1 MINSL
6 EIIKEKTHEE
16 CSKLLLEIISKQ
28 INESEKI
35 SIGLSGGSTPQLFYE
50 LFAKKFYKYDN
61 ISLWTVDERHIETS
75 EDISNQN
82 MINSIFNDTKLNVI
96 KYDYNEDPRLSAE
109 NYTTKVFEKI
119 NKFNI
124 AVLGVGDDG
133 HVASLFPNT
142 RALDSDKKGFVENE
156 VNILTK
162 WRITSTYRL
171 LADVESL
178 YLFVTGE
185 NKKEVIQKIGNEDD
199 LPVNKLI
206 GLRKKTTLL
215 TDQ

>member
-1 MINSL
+1 MIKSL

-16 CSKLLLEIISKQ
+16 CSKLLLKLISNH
-28 INESEKI
+28 INEFEKF
-35 SIGLSGGSTPQLFYE
+35 SIGLSGGTTPELFYK
-50 LFAKKFYKYDN
+50 LFSKKYHEYSN
-61 ISLWTVDERHIETS
+61 ITLWTVDERHVDTTEI
-75 EDISNQN
+75 ISNQK
-82 MINSIFNDTKLNVI
+82 MINSIFNDTKLNMI

-109 NYTTKVFEKI
+109 NYTTKVLEKI

-142 RALDSDKKGFVENE
+142 RALESDKKGFVENE

>member
-16 CSKLLLEIISKQ
+16 CSKLLLELISQQ

-35 SIGLSGGSTPQLFYE
+35 SIGLSGGNTPQLFYE
-50 LFAKKFYKYDN
+50 LFAKKFQKYDN
-61 ISLWTVDERHIETS
+61 ISLWTVDERHIKTS
-75 EDISNQN
+75 ENISNQN
-82 MINSIFNDTKLNVI
+82 MINSIFNDSKLNVI
-96 KYDYNEDPRLSAE
+96 EYVYDKDPHVSAE
-109 NYTTKVFEKI
+109 NYTNKVIEKI
-119 NKFNI
+119 DKFDI

-133 HVASLFPNT
+133 HIASLFPDSK
-142 RALDSDKKGFVENE
+142 ALDSNKKGFVENE

-162 WRITSTYRL
+162 WRITSTYKL
-171 LADVESL
+171 LTDVDYL

-185 NKKEVIQKIGNEDD
+185 NKKEIIQKIGNEDD

-206 GLRKKTTLL
+206 SLRKKTILL

>member
-1 MINSL
+1 MIKSL

-16 CSKLLLEIISKQ
+16 CSKLLLKLISNH
-28 INESEKI
+28 INEFEKF
-35 SIGLSGGSTPQLFYE
+35 SIGLSGGTTPELFYK
-50 LFAKKFYKYDN
+50 LFAKKYHEYSN
-61 ISLWTVDERHIETS
+61 ITFWTVDERHVDTTEK
-75 EDISNQN
+75 ISNQK

-109 NYTTKVFEKI
+109 NYTTKVLEKI

-142 RALDSDKKGFVENE
+142 RALESDKKGFVENE

-162 WRITSTYRL
+162 WRITSTYQL

-185 NKKEVIQKIGNEDD
+185 NKKEIIQKIGNEDD

>member
-16 CSKLLLEIISKQ
+16 CSKLLLELISQQ

-35 SIGLSGGSTPQLFYE
+35 SIGLSGGNTPQLFYE
-50 LFAKKFYKYDN
+50 LFAKKFQKYDN
-61 ISLWTVDERHIETS
+61 ISLWTVDERHIKTS
-75 EDISNQN
+75 ENISNQN
-82 MINSIFNDTKLNVI
+82 MINSIFNDSKLDVI
-96 KYDYNEDPRLSAE
+96 EYVYDKDPHVSAE
-109 NYTTKVFEKI
+109 NYTNKVIEKI
-119 NKFNI
+119 DKFDI

-133 HVASLFPNT
+133 HIASLFPDSK
-142 RALDSDKKGFVENE
+142 ALNSNKKGFVENE

-162 WRITSTYRL
+162 WRITSTYKL
-171 LADVESL
+171 LTDVDYL

-185 NKKEVIQKIGNEDD
+185 NKKEIIQKIGNEDD

-206 GLRKKTTLL
+206 SLRKKTILL

>member
-1 MINSL
+1 MIKSL

-16 CSKLLLEIISKQ
+16 CSKLLLKLISKH
-28 INESEKI
+28 INEFEKF
-35 SIGLSGGSTPQLFYE
+35 SIGLSGGTTPELFYK
-50 LFAKKFYKYDN
+50 LFSKKYHEYSN
-61 ISLWTVDERHIETS
+61 ITLWTVDERHVDTTEK
-75 EDISNQN
+75 ISNQK
-82 MINSIFNDTKLNVI
+82 MINSIFNDTKLNLI

-109 NYTTKVFEKI
+109 NYTTKVLEKI

-142 RALDSDKKGFVENE
+142 RALESDKKGFVENE

-162 WRITSTYRL
+162 WRITSTYQL

>member
-16 CSKLLLEIISKQ
+16 CSKLLLKLISNH
-28 INESEKI
+28 INEFEDF
-35 SIGLSGGSTPQLFYE
+35 SIGLSGGSTPELFYE
-50 LFAKKFYKYDN
+50 LFAKKYHEYSN
-61 ISLWTVDERHIETS
+61 ITFWTVDERHVDKTEK
-75 EDISNQN
+75 ISNQK

-96 KYDYNEDPRLSAE
+96 KYDYNEDARLSAE

-142 RALDSDKKGFVENE
+142 RALESDKKGFVENE

-162 WRITSTYRL
+162 WRITSTYQL

-185 NKKEVIQKIGNEDD
+185 NKKEVIQKIGNEDN

>member
-16 CSKLLLEIISKQ
+16 CSKLLLELISQQ

-50 LFAKKFYKYDN
+50 LFAKKFHKNDN
-61 ISLWTVDERHIETS
+61 ISLWTVDERHIKTS
-75 EDISNQN
+75 ENISNQN
-82 MINSIFNDTKLNVI
+82 MINSIFNDSKLDVI
-96 KYDYNEDPRLSAE
+96 EYVYDKDPHVSAE
-109 NYTTKVFEKI
+109 NYTNKVIEKI
-119 NKFNI
+119 DKFDI

-133 HVASLFPNT
+133 HIASLFPDSK
-142 RALDSDKKGFVENE
+142 ALDSNKKGFVENE

-162 WRITSTYRL
+162 WRITSTYKL
-171 LADVESL
+171 LTDVDYL

-185 NKKEVIQKIGNEDD
+185 NKKEIVQMIGKENE

-206 GLRKKTTLL
+206 ALRKKTVLL

>member
-1 MINSL
+1 MIKSL

-16 CSKLLLEIISKQ
+16 CSKLLLKLISKH
-28 INESEKI
+28 INEFEKF
-35 SIGLSGGSTPQLFYE
+35 SIGLSGGTTPELFYK
-50 LFAKKFYKYDN
+50 LFAKKYHEYSN
-61 ISLWTVDERHIETS
+61 ITFWTVDERHVDTTEI
-75 EDISNQN
+75 ISNQK
-82 MINSIFNDTKLNVI
+82 MINSIFNDTKLNMI

-109 NYTTKVFEKI
+109 NYTTKVLEKI

-142 RALDSDKKGFVENE
+142 RALESDKKGFVENE

-162 WRITSTYRL
+162 WRITSTYQL

>member
-16 CSKLLLEIISKQ
+16 CSKLLLKLISNH
-28 INESEKI
+28 INEFEKF
-35 SIGLSGGSTPQLFYE
+35 SIGLSGGTTPELFYK
-50 LFAKKFYKYDN
+50 LFSKKYHEYSN
-61 ISLWTVDERHIETS
+61 ITLWTVDERHVDTTEI
-75 EDISNQN
+75 ISNQK
-82 MINSIFNDTKLNVI
+82 MINSIFNDTKLNMI

-109 NYTTKVFEKI
+109 NYTTKVLEKI

-142 RALDSDKKGFVENE
+142 RALESDKKGFVENE

-162 WRITSTYRL
+162 WRITSTYQL

-185 NKKEVIQKIGNEDD
+185 NKKEIIQKIGNEDD

>member
-1 MINSL
+1 MIDSL
-6 EIIKEKTHEE
+6 EIIREKTHQE
-16 CSKLLLEIISKQ
+16 CSKLLLKLISNH
-28 INESEKI
+28 INEFEDF
-35 SIGLSGGSTPQLFYE
+35 SIGLSGGSTPKLFYE
-50 LFAKKFYKYDN
+50 LFAKKYHEYSN
-61 ISLWTVDERHIETS
+61 ITFWTVDERHVDTTEK
-75 EDISNQN
+75 ISNQK
-82 MINSIFNDTKLNVI
+82 MINSIFNETKLNVI

-109 NYTTKVFEKI
+109 NYTTKVFKKI
-119 NKFNI
+119 NKFDI

-133 HVASLFPNT
+133 HIASLFPNT
-142 RALDSDKKGFVENE
+142 RALESDKKGFVENK

-162 WRITSTYRL
+162 WRITSTYQL

>member
-16 CSKLLLEIISKQ
+16 CSKLLLELISKQ
-28 INESEKI
+28 INESENI

-75 EDISNQN
+75 ENISNQN
-82 MINSIFNDTKLNVI
+82 MINTIFNDTKLDII
-96 KYDYNEDPRLSAE
+96 KYVYDEDPHVSAE
-109 NYTTKVFEKI
+109 NYTNKINEKI
-119 NKFNI
+119 DKFNI

-133 HVASLFPNT
+133 HIASLFPYSK
-142 RALDSDKKGFVENE
+142 ALNSNKMGFVENE

-162 WRITSTYRL
+162 WRITSTYKL
-171 LADVESL
+171 LTDVEYL
-178 YLFVTGE
+178 YLFVTGQ
-185 NKKEVIQKIGNEDD
+185 NKKEVVQMIGKENE

-206 GLRKKTTLL
+206 ALRKKTVLL

>member
-16 CSKLLLEIISKQ
+16 CSKLLLELISQQ

-35 SIGLSGGSTPQLFYE
+35 SIGLSGGNTPQLFYE
-50 LFAKKFYKYDN
+50 LFAKKFQKYDN
-61 ISLWTVDERHIETS
+61 ISLWTVDERHIKTS
-75 EDISNQN
+75 ENISNQN
-82 MINSIFNDTKLNVI
+82 MINSIFNDSKLDVI
-96 KYDYNEDPRLSAE
+96 EYVYDKDPHVSAE
-109 NYTTKVFEKI
+109 NYTNKVIEKI
-119 NKFNI
+119 DKFDI

-133 HVASLFPNT
+133 HIASLFPDSK
-142 RALDSDKKGFVENE
+142 ALDSNKKGFVENE

-162 WRITSTYRL
+162 WRITSTYKL
-171 LADVESL
+171 LTDVDYL

-185 NKKEVIQKIGNEDD
+185 NKKEIIQKIGNEDD

-206 GLRKKTTLL
+206 SLRKKTILL

>member
-1 MINSL
+1 MIKSL

-16 CSKLLLEIISKQ
+16 CSKLLLKLISKH
-28 INESEKI
+28 INEFEKF
-35 SIGLSGGSTPQLFYE
+35 SIGLSGGTTPELFYK
-50 LFAKKFYKYDN
+50 LFSKKYHEYSN
-61 ISLWTVDERHIETS
+61 ITLWTVDERHVDTTEI
-75 EDISNQN
+75 ISNQK
-82 MINSIFNDTKLNVI
+82 MINSIFNDTKLNMI
-96 KYDYNEDPRLSAE
+96 KYDYNEDPHLSAE
-109 NYTTKVFEKI
+109 NYTTKVLEKI

-142 RALDSDKKGFVENE
+142 RALESNKKGFVENE

-162 WRITSTYRL
+162 WRITSTYQL

>member
-16 CSKLLLEIISKQ
+16 CSKLLLELISKQ
-28 INESEKI
+28 INESENI

-75 EDISNQN
+75 ENISNQN
-82 MINSIFNDTKLNVI
+82 MINSIFNDSKLDVI
-96 KYDYNEDPRLSAE
+96 EYVYDEDPHVSAE
-109 NYTTKVFEKI
+109 NYTNKVIEKI
-119 NKFNI
+119 DKFDI

-133 HVASLFPNT
+133 HIASLFPDSK
-142 RALDSDKKGFVENE
+142 ALGSNKKGFVENE

-162 WRITSTYRL
+162 WRITSTYKL
-171 LADVESL
+171 LTDVEYL
-178 YLFVTGE
+178 YLFVTGQ
-185 NKKEVIQKIGNEDD
+185 NKKEVVQMIGKEND

-206 GLRKKTTLL
+206 ALRKKTVLL

>member
-16 CSKLLLEIISKQ
+16 CSKLLLEVISKQ
-28 INESEKI
+28 INESENI
-35 SIGLSGGSTPQLFYE
+35 SIGLSGGNTPQLFYE

-75 EDISNQN
+75 ENISNQN
-82 MINSIFNDTKLNVI
+82 MINSIFNDTKLDVI
-96 KYDYNEDPRLSAE
+96 KYVYDEDPRVSAE
-109 NYTTKVFEKI
+109 NYTNKVNEKI
-119 NKFNI
+119 DKFNI

-133 HVASLFPNT
+133 HIASLFPYSK
-142 RALDSDKKGFVENE
+142 ALNSNKMGFVENE

-162 WRITSTYRL
+162 WRITSTYKL
-171 LADVESL
+171 LTDVEYL
-178 YLFVTGE
+178 YLFVTGQ
-185 NKKEVIQKIGNEDD
+185 NKKEVVQMIGKEND

-206 GLRKKTTLL
+206 ALRKKTVLL

>member
-1 MINSL
+1 MIKSL

-16 CSKLLLEIISKQ
+16 CSKLLLKLISNH
-28 INESEKI
+28 INEFEKF
-35 SIGLSGGSTPQLFYE
+35 SIGLSGGTTPELFYK
-50 LFAKKFYKYDN
+50 LFAKKYHEYSN
-61 ISLWTVDERHIETS
+61 ITFWTVDERHVDTTEK
-75 EDISNQN
+75 ISNQK
-82 MINSIFNDTKLNVI
+82 MINSIFNDTKLNMI

-109 NYTTKVFEKI
+109 NYTTKVLEKI

-142 RALDSDKKGFVENE
+142 RALESDKKGFVENE

-162 WRITSTYRL
+162 WRITSTYQL

>member
-1 MINSL
+1 MIKSL

-16 CSKLLLEIISKQ
+16 CSKLLLKLISNH
-28 INESEKI
+28 INEFEKF
-35 SIGLSGGSTPQLFYE
+35 SIGLSGGTTPELFYK
-50 LFAKKFYKYDN
+50 LFSKKYHEYSN
-61 ISLWTVDERHIETS
+61 ITFWTVDERHVDTTEK
-75 EDISNQN
+75 ISNQK
-82 MINSIFNDTKLNVI
+82 MINSIFNDTKLNMI

-109 NYTTKVFEKI
+109 NYTTKVLEKI

-142 RALDSDKKGFVENE
+142 RALESDKKGFVENE

-162 WRITSTYRL
+162 WRITSTYQL

>member
-16 CSKLLLEIISKQ
+16 CSKLLLELISQQ

-35 SIGLSGGSTPQLFYE
+35 SIGLSGGNTPQLFYE
-50 LFAKKFYKYDN
+50 LFAKKFHKYDN
-61 ISLWTVDERHIETS
+61 ISLWTVDERHIKTS
-75 EDISNQN
+75 ENISNQN
-82 MINSIFNDTKLNVI
+82 MINSIFNDSKLNVI
-96 KYDYNEDPRLSAE
+96 EYVYDKDPHVSAE
-109 NYTTKVFEKI
+109 NYTNKVIEKI
-119 NKFNI
+119 DKFDI

-133 HVASLFPNT
+133 HIASLFPDSK
-142 RALDSDKKGFVENE
+142 ALNSNKKGFVENE

-162 WRITSTYRL
+162 WRITSTYKL
-171 LADVESL
+171 LTDVDYL

-185 NKKEVIQKIGNEDD
+185 NKKEIIQKIGNEDD

-206 GLRKKTTLL
+206 SLRKKTILL

>member
-1 MINSL
+1 MIKSL

-16 CSKLLLEIISKQ
+16 CSKLLLKLISNH
-28 INESEKI
+28 INEFEKF
-35 SIGLSGGSTPQLFYE
+35 SIGLSGGTTPELFYK
-50 LFAKKFYKYDN
+50 LFAKKYHEYSN
-61 ISLWTVDERHIETS
+61 ITFWTVDERHVDTTEK
-75 EDISNQN
+75 ISNQK

-109 NYTTKVFEKI
+109 NYTTKVLEKI

-142 RALDSDKKGFVENE
+142 RALESGKKGFVENE

-162 WRITSTYRL
+162 WRITSTYQL

>member
-16 CSKLLLEIISKQ
+16 CSKLLLKLISNH
-28 INESEKI
+28 INEFEKF
-35 SIGLSGGSTPQLFYE
+35 SIGLSGGTTPELFYK
-50 LFAKKFYKYDN
+50 LFAKKYHEYSN
-61 ISLWTVDERHIETS
+61 ITFWTVDERHVDTTEK
-75 EDISNQN
+75 ISNQK

-109 NYTTKVFEKI
+109 NYTTKVLEKI

-142 RALDSDKKGFVENE
+142 RALESDKKGFVENE

-162 WRITSTYRL
+162 WRITSTYQL

>member
-16 CSKLLLEIISKQ
+16 CSKLLLEVISKQ
-28 INESEKI
+28 INESENI

-50 LFAKKFYKYDN
+50 LFAKKFYKYEN

-75 EDISNQN
+75 ENISNQN
-82 MINSIFNDTKLNVI
+82 MINSIFNDTKLDVI
-96 KYDYNEDPRLSAE
+96 KYVYDEDPRVSAE
-109 NYTTKVFEKI
+109 NYTNKVNEKI
-119 NKFNI
+119 DKFNI

-133 HVASLFPNT
+133 HIASLFPYSK
-142 RALDSDKKGFVENE
+142 ALNSNKMGFVENE

-162 WRITSTYRL
+162 WRITSTYKL
-171 LADVESL
+171 LTDVEYL
-178 YLFVTGE
+178 YLFVTGQ
-185 NKKEVIQKIGNEDD
+185 NKKEVVQMIGKEND

-206 GLRKKTTLL
+206 ALRKKTVLL

>member
-16 CSKLLLEIISKQ
+16 CSKLLLELISQ
-28 INESEKI
+28 RINESEKI
-35 SIGLSGGSTPQLFYE
+35 SIGLSGGNTPQLFYE
-50 LFAKKFYKYDN
+50 LFAKKFQKYDN
-61 ISLWTVDERHIETS
+61 ISLWTVDERHIKTS
-75 EDISNQN
+75 ENISNQN
-82 MINSIFNDTKLNVI
+82 MINSIFNDSKLDVI
-96 KYDYNEDPRLSAE
+96 EYVYDKDPHVSAE
-109 NYTTKVFEKI
+109 NYTNKVIEKI
-119 NKFNI
+119 DKFDI

-133 HVASLFPNT
+133 HIASLFPDSK
-142 RALDSDKKGFVENE
+142 ALDSNKKGFVENE

-162 WRITSTYRL
+162 WRITSTYKL
-171 LADVESL
+171 LTDVDYL

-185 NKKEVIQKIGNEDD
+185 NKKEIIQKIGNEDD

-206 GLRKKTTLL
+206 SLRKKTILL

>member
-1 MINSL
+1 MIKSL

-16 CSKLLLEIISKQ
+16 CSKLLLKLISNH
-28 INESEKI
+28 INEFEKF
-35 SIGLSGGSTPQLFYE
+35 SIGLSGGTTPELFYK
-50 LFAKKFYKYDN
+50 LFAKKYHEYSN
-61 ISLWTVDERHIETS
+61 ITLWTVDERHVDTTKKF
-75 EDISNQN
+75 SNQK

-142 RALDSDKKGFVENE
+142 MALESDKKGFVENE

-162 WRITSTYRL
+162 WRITSTYQL

>member
-16 CSKLLLEIISKQ
+16 CSKLLLELISQQ

-61 ISLWTVDERHIETS
+61 ISLWTVDERHIKTS
-75 EDISNQN
+75 ENISNQN
-82 MINSIFNDTKLNVI
+82 MINSIFNDSKLDVI
-96 KYDYNEDPRLSAE
+96 EYVYDKDPHVSAE
-109 NYTTKVFEKI
+109 NYTNKVIEKI
-119 NKFNI
+119 DKFDI

-133 HVASLFPNT
+133 HIASLFPDSK
-142 RALDSDKKGFVENE
+142 ALDSNKKGFVENE

-162 WRITSTYRL
+162 WRITSTYKL
-171 LADVESL
+171 LTDVDYL

-185 NKKEVIQKIGNEDD
+185 NKKEIIQKIGNEDD

-206 GLRKKTTLL
+206 SLRKKTILL

>member
-1 MINSL
+1 MIKSL

-16 CSKLLLEIISKQ
+16 CSKLLLKLISNH
-28 INESEKI
+28 INEFEKF
-35 SIGLSGGSTPQLFYE
+35 SIGLSGGTTPELFYK
-50 LFAKKFYKYDN
+50 LFAKKYHEYSN
-61 ISLWTVDERHIETS
+61 ITFWTVDERHVDTTEK
-75 EDISNQN
+75 ISNQK
-82 MINSIFNDTKLNVI
+82 MINSIFNDTKLNMI

-109 NYTTKVFEKI
+109 NYTKKVFEKI

-142 RALDSDKKGFVENE
+142 RAVESDKKGFVENE

-162 WRITSTYRL
+162 WRITSTYQL

-185 NKKEVIQKIGNEDD
+185 NKKEIIQKIGNEDD

>member
-1 MINSL
+1 MIKSL

-16 CSKLLLEIISKQ
+16 CSKLLLKLISNH
-28 INESEKI
+28 INEFEKF
-35 SIGLSGGSTPQLFYE
+35 SIGLSGGTTPDLFYK
-50 LFAKKFYKYDN
+50 LFAEKYHEYSN
-61 ISLWTVDERHIETS
+61 ITFWTVDERHVDTTEK
-75 EDISNQN
+75 ISNQK

-109 NYTTKVFEKI
+109 NYTTKVLEKI

-142 RALDSDKKGFVENE
+142 RALESDKKGFVENE

-162 WRITSTYRL
+162 WRITSTYQL

-185 NKKEVIQKIGNEDD
+185 NKKEIIQKIGNEDD